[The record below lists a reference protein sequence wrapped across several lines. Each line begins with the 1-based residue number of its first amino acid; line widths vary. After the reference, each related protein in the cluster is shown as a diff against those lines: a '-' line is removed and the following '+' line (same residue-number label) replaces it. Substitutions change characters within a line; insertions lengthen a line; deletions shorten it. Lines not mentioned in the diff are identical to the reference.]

1 MMNPHRNRTYVQD
14 AREQVIASLVQE
26 EERRIS
32 IMRLLIQW
40 SKKIV
45 QYVREPENAP
55 FVMDLVKSKRDGKN
69 EEGR

>member
-1 MMNPHRNRTYVQD
+1 MQD